1 MEAAGRQAQLQKDD
15 RRRGQRPESVAAAAQ
30 GCSDACSVAAR
41 VSMVVATQVAARPNT
56 RNISNLSRNNNISST
71 GKSKTS
77 YKSKDYIASSC
88 A

>member
-56 RNISNLSRNNNISST
+56 RNIPNLSRNNISST

-77 YKSKDYIASSC
+77 YKSKDYIASRC